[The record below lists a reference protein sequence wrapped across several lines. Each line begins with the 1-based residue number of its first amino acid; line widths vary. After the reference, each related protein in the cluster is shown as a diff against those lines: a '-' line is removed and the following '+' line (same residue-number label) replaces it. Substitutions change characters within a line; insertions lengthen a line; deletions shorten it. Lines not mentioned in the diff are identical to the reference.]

1 MSPLADAY
9 HAKTL
14 EMLALARE
22 RNAAV
27 IARLAPVLGASIAA
41 GGMVHTFGS
50 GHSEIIAR
58 EIVGRAGGLVCI
70 TSINDPT
77 AGFIENQIGRA
88 HV

>member
-41 GGMVHTFGS
+41 GGIDRKSTRLNSSH
-50 GHSEIIAR
+50 
-58 EIVGRAGGLVCI
+58 
-70 TSINDPT
+70 
-77 AGFIENQIGRA
+77 
-88 HV
+88 